1 MNTMNPD
8 INPVKSFFKS
18 VEKKLLKHS
27 KHLYFKTVISQ
38 KSGAKNIIK
47 KYKEASTGKSPID
60 KTCPIWTCW
69 WQGEANMP
77 DIVKVCYASAK
88 HHAGQ
93 HPVILITE

>member
-38 KSGAKNIIK
+38 KSGAK
-47 KYKEASTGKSPID
+47 
-60 KTCPIWTCW
+60 
-69 WQGEANMP
+69 
-77 DIVKVCYASAK
+77 
-88 HHAGQ
+88 
-93 HPVILITE
+93 IL

>member
-60 KTCPIWTCW
+60 KTCPSKHSIKGIPFNLGTV
-69 WQGEANMP
+69 EVP
-77 DIVKVCYASAK
+77 KLSFVKKSFS
-88 HHAGQ
+88 
-93 HPVILITE
+93 I